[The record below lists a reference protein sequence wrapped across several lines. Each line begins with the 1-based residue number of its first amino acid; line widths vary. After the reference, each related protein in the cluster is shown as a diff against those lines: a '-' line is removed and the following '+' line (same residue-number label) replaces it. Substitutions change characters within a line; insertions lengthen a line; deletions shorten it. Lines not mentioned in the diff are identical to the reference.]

1 MKLGVQ
7 RAVDRI
13 VGTVICRVFSVLP
26 TLLENEDEG
35 KSKSPTKILI
45 ILLSEMGSLVL
56 ARPMFMRIKN
66 KYPEASLH
74 VLLFE
79 KNRELLDILDV
90 IPEQNVLTINEE
102 SFGRFLVDILRAI
115 ISMRRL
121 KIDTVIDCELFARVS
136 SILSYIS
143 GAVRRAGFFPY
154 TQEGLYRGDFINRPV
169 MYNPYQHISEQFVNL
184 VEAIDSQSWPMGKR
198 SVTADLEPVPQILFG
213 PQEVQ
218 SIIQRLHHDFPI
230 YKDQKLVLIYPS
242 GGVLPI
248 RAWPLEHYGQLA
260 NTLIAD
266 GYVVGIIGVRDDKPL
281 ATQLAA
287 MCKEHSRLLDLTG
300 FTRSIRELMI
310 LFGCASLLITN
321 DGGPGQ
327 FAALTPLP
335 TIIFYGPE
343 TSQLYGSLSSNAF
356 FFELSFSCSPCLTA
370 YNHRNSPCDGDNQCL
385 RQIVPSQVYA
395 KAREMLA
402 VQ

>member
-1 MKLGVQ
+1 MKLSVQ

-13 VGTVICRVFSVLP
+13 VGTLICRLFSVFPALM
-26 TLLENEDEG
+26 ENKNHG
-35 KSKSPTKILI
+35 KNPHKILI

-56 ARPMFMRIKN
+56 ARPMFVRIKN
-66 KYPEASLH
+66 KYPNASVH

-79 KNRELLDILDV
+79 KNREILDILDV

-102 SFGRFLVDILRAI
+102 SFGRFVLDILRAI
-115 ISMRRL
+115 ISMRRI

-136 SILSYIS
+136 SILSYLS
-143 GAVRRAGFFPY
+143 GAVRRSGFFAY
-154 TQEGLYRGDFINRPV
+154 TQEGLYRGDFINYPV
-169 MYNPYQHISEQFVNL
+169 MYNPYQHISEQFVSL
-184 VEAIDSQSWPMGKR
+184 VEALDSQTWPMGKR
-198 SVTADLEPVPQILFG
+198 TVAADLEPVPQVSFDPREI
-213 PQEVQ
+213 Q
-218 SIIQRLHHDFPI
+218 SIVQRLHHDFPLC
-230 YKDQKLVLIYPS
+230 KDQKLVLIYPS
-242 GGVLPI
+242 GGMLPI
-248 RAWPLEHYGQLA
+248 RAWPLEHYGQLTNA
-260 NTLIAD
+260 LIAD

-281 ATQLAA
+281 AVQLAA
-287 MCKEHSRLLDLTG
+287 MCKAHPQLLDLTG
-300 FTRSIRELMI
+300 YTQSIRELMM

-343 TSQLYGSLSSNAF
+343 TSQLYGSLSNNAF
-356 FFELSFSCSPCLTA
+356 FFDLSFSCSPCLTA

-385 RQIVPSQVYA
+385 RQIGPDQVYA
-395 KAREMLA
+395 KACEMLA

>member
-7 RAVDRI
+7 RVVDRI
-13 VGTVICRVFSVLP
+13 VGTLVCRLFSLFP
-26 TLLENEDEG
+26 AWLENRSCG
-35 KSKSPTKILI
+35 KSPDKILI

-56 ARPMFMRIKN
+56 ARPMFMRIKR
-66 KYPEASLH
+66 KYPNASVH

-79 KNRELLDILDV
+79 KNREILDILDV
-90 IPEQNVLTINEE
+90 IPVQNVLTINEQ
-102 SFGRFLVDILRAI
+102 SFGRFLADILRTI

-136 SILSYIS
+136 SILSYLS

-154 TQEGLYRGDFINRPV
+154 TQEGLYRGDFINYAV
-169 MYNPYQHISEQFVNL
+169 MYNPYQHISEQFVSL
-184 VEAIDSQSWPMGKR
+184 VEALDSKTWPMGKR
-198 SVTADLEPVPQILFG
+198 NVASDLEWVPQVFFNPLEI
-213 PQEVQ
+213 Q

-230 YKDQKLVLIYPS
+230 CKDQKLILIYPS
-242 GGVLPI
+242 GGILPI

-260 NTLIAD
+260 NALISD

-281 ATQLAA
+281 AVELATQ
-287 MCKEHSRLLDLTG
+287 CKDNPRFLNLTG
-300 FTRSIRELMI
+300 YTQSIRELMM
-310 LFGCASLLITN
+310 LFGYASLLITN

-343 TSQLYGSLSSNAF
+343 TPELYGSLSNNAF
-356 FFELSFSCSPCLTA
+356 FFYLSFSCSPCLTA

-385 RQIVPSQVYA
+385 RQIGPDQVYA
-395 KAREMLA
+395 KACELLA
-402 VQ
+402 VY